1 MVSMQAIPTTRT
13 VLRTTHHP
21 RDLEGAV
28 LMTYLLPYFS
38 RRVRIYDD
46 AIHIGLS
53 EQKQMRPSSDMRFCL
68 FLFTIVI
75 SAVMASAILTKAL
88 YTSGVS
94 IIGGLGIV
102 LGVTLAVALLA
113 NAVVFGTIRVI
124 TGPFTTLHLP
134 SKRYGA
140 DEINRHHIKVVL
152 SENDVRAARELA
164 NHRNEPDI
172 SEIRIQALIRAQ
184 DLLGEE
190 ICERALTYKTRR
202 RVEIDALAKTQLTA
216 ATDDTSSTTD
226 QED

>member
-1 MVSMQAIPTTRT
+1 MGSIQAIPITRT

-28 LMTYLLPYFS
+28 LMTYLLPYYS

-53 EQKQMRPSSDMRFCL
+53 EQKPMRPSSDMCFYL
-68 FLFTIVI
+68 FLFTSLIPAVI
-75 SAVMASAILTKAL
+75 APAILAKVL
-88 YTSGVS
+88 YTSNDLA
-94 IIGGLGIV
+94 IGTLGII
-102 LGVTLAVALLA
+102 LGVTLAVVLLA
-113 NAVVFGTIRVI
+113 NAAVFGTIRAI
-124 TGPFTTLHLP
+124 AGPFTTLHLP

-152 SENDVRAARELA
+152 SEKDVLVARELA
-164 NHRNEPDI
+164 NHQNEPDI
-172 SEIRIQALIRAQ
+172 DEIPIQALVRAQ

-190 ICERALTYKTRR
+190 ICERALAYKTRR
-202 RVEIDALAKTQLTA
+202 RVEIDAIAKAQLTA
-216 ATDDTSSTTD
+216 ATDDTSSTSD

>member
-1 MVSMQAIPTTRT
+1 MDSIQAIPTTRT
-13 VLRTTHHP
+13 ALRTTHHP

-28 LMTYLLPYFS
+28 LMTYLLPYSS

-53 EQKQMRPSSDMRFCL
+53 EQKPMRPSSDMRFCL
-68 FLFTIVI
+68 FLFTSVI
-75 SAVMASAILTKAL
+75 SAMMTTAVLTKVL
-88 YTSGVS
+88 YTSNGPA
-94 IIGGLGIV
+94 IGTLGII
-102 LGVTLAVALLA
+102 LGVTLAVVLLA
-113 NAVVFGTIRVI
+113 NAAVFGTIRAI
-124 TGPFTTLHLP
+124 AGPFTTLHLP

-140 DEINRHHIKVVL
+140 DEINRHHIKRVL

-172 SEIRIQALIRAQ
+172 GEIRSQALIRAQ

-190 ICERALTYKTRR
+190 ICERALAYKTRR
-202 RVEIDALAKTQLTA
+202 RVEIDALAKAQLTA
-216 ATDDTSSTTD
+216 ATDNTSSSTD